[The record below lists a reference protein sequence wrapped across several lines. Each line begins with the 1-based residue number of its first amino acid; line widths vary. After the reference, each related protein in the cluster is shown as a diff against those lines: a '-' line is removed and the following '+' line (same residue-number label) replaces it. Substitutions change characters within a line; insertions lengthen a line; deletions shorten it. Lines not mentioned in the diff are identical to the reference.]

1 MTFDEIMFWYAAVL
15 FVCIVVLTIYQG
27 GMK

>member
-15 FVCIVVLTIYQG
+15 FVLIVVLTIYQG

>member
-1 MTFDEIMFWYAAVL
+1 MTLDEIMFWYAAVL
-15 FVCIVVLTIYQG
+15 FVLIVVLTIYQG

>member
-1 MTFDEIMFWYAAVL
+1 MTIDEIMFWYAAIL
-15 FVCIVVLTIYQG
+15 FVLIVVMTIYQG